1 MENWSGKDI
10 TPEIWEKVKPL
21 FEAASDMDAEQR
33 SAFLSQNCPDHRV
46 REEVEKLL
54 ANHDKAG
61 DFLLDPAVGGL
72 ATPSVGSHLPT
83 LTPGTLLAGRFKVV
97 RFVAVGGMGEVYEA
111 EDLELREYLGIKTLR
126 PELLQQPN
134 AIERF
139 KREVHLARKVT
150 HPNVCR
156 VFDLVRD
163 KSNKGE
169 DLVFVTME
177 FLRGETLADRL
188 KRESRMS
195 IEESFGLITQMASA
209 LDAAHQAG
217 IVHRDFKPGNVVL
230 VDEPAGLRAVV
241 TDFGLAFRGKLASAE
256 QLTTASWHQISAPGE
271 LYGTPAYMAPEQ
283 VEGRPATAASDIY
296 ALGLVIYEMVTG
308 VRPFAG
314 DTPMSVAA
322 KRLVE
327 PPVSPRKFNPTLSA
341 VWECVI
347 LRCLNRDPDKR
358 FATPRDVAKALAGDA
373 PKQSVA
379 DLQLLKRYTDSYK
392 STAASERTPA
402 LRNGRVLWIIGA
414 VALLVAAFL
423 GGYPLL
429 RRPVKLTEKDTIVL
443 AKFVNNTGDPV
454 FDDALQQALAVDLGQ
469 SPFLKIL
476 SDARVRETLR
486 QMTHSPNEPLTKDLT
501 REVCQRAGGKSYLA
515 GSIATLG
522 TQYVISL
529 DALSCESGDTLAREQ
544 VTADGEER
552 VLPALGQAAA
562 KLRNE
567 LGESLSS
574 VQKFDV
580 PLVHATTDSLE
591 ALKAHSVA
599 LRIGNEKG
607 DAEAIPF
614 EKHAIELDPR
624 FAEAY
629 GALGV
634 NYYNLNQPSQ
644 AADCFRKA
652 FDLRNRATEREGFY
666 ITALYYESATGELE
680 KASQNYQL
688 WIQTYPRDSWPHGE
702 LGSDYMAL
710 GQYEKAEAE
719 IREGLR
725 LEQIS
730 WTQYANLGFIYLAL
744 NRFDDSRAVVEDALR
759 RKLDGVGLHLDLYDL
774 AFLRG
779 NLAAMKQQADWAMGK
794 SGAEDQVLSLESDTE
809 AWSGKLSR
817 ARELSRQAVESARRN
832 NDEKEAAAL
841 WQANA
846 AIREALFKNARGGRE
861 NAAAAIAIAPRSRDA
876 EAQAALAY
884 SFSGDTAHAQSLVD
898 ELAKRFP
905 QDTIIQRVWLPTIHS
920 QIEMARNNSDHSIEL
935 LRAVAPYELGMLTGS
950 AINSCLYPVYVR
962 AEAYLK
968 KQQGADAAAEFQK
981 LLNHRG
987 LLWNCATGPLAQLGL
1002 ARAYALE
1009 GRTSE
1014 SRAAYQGF
1022 LDLWKN
1028 ADPDIPILKQAK
1040 FEYEKLQ

>member
-1 MENWSGKDI
+1 MERG
-10 TPEIWEKVKPL
+10 ER
-21 FEAASDMDAEQR
+21 A
-33 SAFLSQNCPDHRV
+33 AFLAQNCPDQNIRA
-46 REEVEKLL
+46 EVEKLL
-54 ANHDKAG
+54 ANHDRAG
-61 DFLLDPAVGGL
+61 DFLVEPAADCL
-72 ATPSVGSHLPT
+72 NLLSEKPHLNS
-83 LTPGTLLAGRFKVV
+83 LEPGALLAGRFKIVS
-97 RFVAVGGMGEVYEA
+97 FVAKGGMGEVYEA
-111 EDLELREYLGIKTLR
+111 EDLELHERLAIKTLSS
-126 PELLQQPN
+126 ELLQRAN
-134 AIERF
+134 AVERF

-156 VFDLVRD
+156 IFDLFRD
-163 KSNKGE
+163 KLGNE
-169 DLVFVTME
+169 ELVFVTME
-177 FLRGETLADRL
+177 FLRGETLAHLL
-188 KRESRMS
+188 KRKGRMS
-195 IEESFGLITQMASA
+195 FEESLPLIRQMASG
-209 LDAAHQAG
+209 LGAAHRAG
-217 IVHRDFKPGNVVL
+217 IVHRDFKPGNVVIA
-230 VDEPAGLRAVV
+230 DEPAGLRVV
-241 TDFGLAFRGKLASAE
+241 ITDFGLAFRPPSFSGEHSVSE
-256 QLTTASWHQISAPGE
+256 ASWEPITGKGE
-271 LYGTPAYMAPEQ
+271 FHGTPAYMAPEQ

-358 FATPRDVAKALAGDA
+358 FATPWDVAKALAGDA

-414 VALLVAAFL
+414 VALLVAAVL
-423 GGYPLL
+423 GGYPRL

-469 SPFLKIL
+469 SPFLNIL

-486 QMTHSPNEPLTKDLT
+486 QMTRSPNEPLTKDLT

-522 TQYVISL
+522 TQYVINL

-580 PLVHATTDSLE
+580 PLVQATTNSLE

-599 LRIGNEKG
+599 LRIGNERG

-710 GQYEKAEAE
+710 GQYENAEAE

-774 AFLRG
+774 AFVRG
-779 NLAAMKQQADWAMGK
+779 NLAAMKQQADWAMRK
-794 SGAEDQVLSLESDTE
+794 PGAEDQMLSLESDTE

-832 NDEKEAAAL
+832 DEKEAAAL

-846 AIREALFKNARGGRE
+846 AIREALFGNARRGRE
-861 NAAAAIAIAPRSRDA
+861 NAAAAIVVAPRSRDA

-884 SFSGDTAHAQSLVD
+884 SFSGDTAHARSLVD
-898 ELAKRFP
+898 DLARRFP
-905 QDTIIQRVWLPTIHS
+905 QDTIIQRVWIPTVLS
-920 QIEMARNNSDHSIEL
+920 QTEMARNNSDRSIEL
-935 LRAVAPYELGMLTGS
+935 LRAVTPYELGMLTGS

-962 AEAYLK
+962 GEAYLK
-968 KQQGADAAAEFQK
+968 GHQGSEAVAEFQK
-981 LLNHRG
+981 LLDHRG
-987 LLWNCATGPLAQLGL
+987 LLWNCATGPLARLGV
-1002 ARAYALE
+1002 ARAQALRKHDTE
-1009 GRTSE
+1009 A
-1014 SRAAYQGF
+1014 RAAYQDF
-1022 LDLWKN
+1022 LSLWKD
-1028 ADPDIPILKQAK
+1028 ADPDLPILKEAK
-1040 FEYEKLQ
+1040 TEFAKLQ